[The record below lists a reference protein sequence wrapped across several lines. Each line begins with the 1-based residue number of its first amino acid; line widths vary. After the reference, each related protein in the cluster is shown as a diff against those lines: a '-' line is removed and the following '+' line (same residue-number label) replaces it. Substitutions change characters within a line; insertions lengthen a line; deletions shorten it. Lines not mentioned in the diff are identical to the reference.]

1 MKTQIIA
8 RIAARSIAQNPRR
21 SILFGAA
28 IFLSAFLFLLSA
40 AVFEGS
46 GELIARD
53 TREILTGDVGVFW
66 KSIEDYSRDD
76 PSRLFNSRRDADT
89 TEDTEARAA
98 KLVADYASAHPGE
111 IASVRRHSL
120 RSIVIGNG
128 TNDKGAML
136 YSVAPADIDTLIKED
151 ELEGAS
157 PGGLGLGRGAILVS
171 QDCALA
177 LGLSPGSSITVQAR
191 TLQGAQNA
199 MDLRVCGV
207 FRNKA
212 PWINAVVFCTDEVGR
227 ELFDED
233 AGAFDVAKLF
243 LRRGTNPEAV
253 ASAISAEAKGQSLPL
268 VAESIGVAGGFFSGI
283 SKSSK
288 AASDFTAVLLF
299 LVIGLGIHSTTRA
312 LLFQRI
318 REIGTLRAIGYSTAD
333 CAWISVTESVFLALA
348 ALALAAV
355 AAGATVLAL
364 NLFPIR
370 LPAGPLLYMFG
381 SDSFHPI
388 LKLSDLGLCAGLVGL
403 MALLAPLGPALRI
416 ACLDPASSLAG
427 MLERPSRRESARS
440 VT

>member
-21 SILFGAA
+21 SILFGTA

-46 GELIARD
+46 GNLITRD

-98 KLVADYASAHPGE
+98 KIVADYASAHPGE

-120 RSIVIGNG
+120 RRIVIGNG

-136 YSVAPADIDTLIKED
+136 YSAAPADIGTLMKKD
-151 ELEGAS
+151 ELEGAL
-157 PGGLGLGRGAILVS
+157 PGGLKLESGAILVS
-171 QDCALA
+171 QDYALA

-227 ELFDED
+227 ELFDAD
-233 AGAFDVAKLF
+233 AGAFDAAKLF
-243 LRRGTNPEAV
+243 LRKGTNPEAV

-268 VAESIGVAGGFFSGI
+268 VAESIGVAGGFFTGI

-333 CAWISVTESVFLALA
+333 CAWISVAKSAF
-348 ALALAAV
+348 
-355 AAGATVLAL
+355 LAL

-403 MALLAPLGPALRI
+403 MALLAPLQPALRI
-416 ACLDPASSLAG
+416 ARLDPASSLAG
-427 MLERPSRRESARS
+427 NPHFSKQNRARLERPSRRERARGGARS
-440 VT
+440 GA